1 MVSWCKLWNN
11 EIQLHSSFGISGSC
25 HFDILASGF
34 KSQATEI
41 THSPLITLSPSPRPV
56 LLPLMHEGN
65 ATVGRMSLSVGLDVG
80 QGGGARVD
88 YSVALPLVYM
98 HCCCR
103 PRVDYSGHSPKS
115 DTSCWPATLLQ
126 SQVHPS
132 LETLQLLDKG
142 WLTGGT
148 IAWDTFGFLRTSNLR
163 ILYVIKPLHR
173 RDP

>member
-1 MVSWCKLWNN
+1 MQIVKQWDSTAFIIWHFWILPLWYSCLRFQEPGNRNN
-11 EIQLHSSFGISGSC
+11 SLTTNHSF
-25 HFDILASGF
+25 
-34 KSQATEI
+34 
-41 THSPLITLSPSPRPV
+41 PSPRPV

-163 ILYVIKPLHR
+163 IPCVIKSLHR